1 MHNHSSLRAHSAIHS
16 GPSIEPHG
24 AGMTTNNTT
33 FWEHVRHQN
42 APIARYGGQV
52 AVRVCCAGGLDFWV
66 KVSKLFGVVGCCDL
80 LGLNQSK
87 CGGACP
93 QPRSQH
99 MPRRFDHHCISSGN
113 TRAHWLRSNRNN
125 RTLIKHHP
133 SIRNRLRSRSARADI
148 NMAQH
153 HLCLLFRR
161 WNLRGL
167 PG

>member
-1 MHNHSSLRAHSAIHS
+1 M
-16 GPSIEPHG
+16 
-24 AGMTTNNTT
+24 
-33 FWEHVRHQN
+33 
-42 APIARYGGQV
+42 
-52 AVRVCCAGGLDFWV
+52 
-66 KVSKLFGVVGCCDL
+66 KVTKLFGVVGCCDL

-167 PG
+167 PGCCARRDERHRGHSQPCIAVVRHRTPPSPPVTSNIADHESN